1 MADKPKDAAAMEE
14 KKVAAIKV
22 VTTVFPRIPKVTM
35 VLLDFFIKR
44 ESTVSLQK
52 EPLDHFSQAQVVLA
66 AQDIKEKLSRQ
77 IITYQDMRDTAENL
91 ICLHNM
97 VYKKDPAIAK
107 QLGDTFR
114 KFIII
119 VGELATSL
127 EKVSEVPPSDWMGLG
142 DTVVAKTEKLN
153 VAELAPFWS
162 YIPKMKDFEGVK
174 LLGAGGFGAVY
185 KVIHKASGLVCTM
198 KLVACSL
205 FQRHTQAIAD
215 KIVASI
221 IRNPF
226 LVRYYCCY
234 VTKDAMIT
242 VMEYICGVDLNRVCD
257 KAVYLPTNE
266 CRIVFAQLVLAVE
279 HLHLRGFFHRDI
291 KVQNMMI
298 LPGGRCKLIDF
309 DTNKICVG
317 HFSKRILKGYFLK
330 TAFEYNDGESA
341 GTVPYM
347 APEILKR
354 RPYGRSC
361 DWWSCGVTLYKLMT
375 GKVPFRG
382 NTKEELRDKIINS
395 PLKWPP
401 PEEFPLCNTPEA
413 KDLVFKMLKK
423 NPVERLGST
432 QYADIRNHPFFDKF
446 NWKKLTASKEVCD
459 IRAIAECMGGT
470 KDKKAVD
477 QHLSVGATSNTL
489 KRKLLKV
496 EEMVDVEAKTQLPIY
511 TYLAPSFKKLV
522 DECKTKGQM
531 NVHSSY
537 MKTGSGQSEE
547 LNYQKASDTDV
558 AVGIT
563 TFADAAVTA
572 ADKSITAK
580 EKIDVMLFQEKAMGK
595 FWGFGVTLVK
605 VTGEQNKEFFMVDRV
620 KKGGPAE
627 ASHVLEGDVVVAV
640 NNQDISTM
648 GLPQVTK
655 MISDSGDQV
664 VLTVLSSSAFR
675 ILESR
680 RDMEKILKV
689 SGKDDITVRAI
700 KTMCSGAGYYGFQTY
715 EAKAWNEENKQV
727 VRCHVIQRA
736 QDVQVVTPGKALY
749 PGDILTM
756 VEGVPVDAM
765 DAAGV
770 KAALA
775 KGAKPEMAITIAPIS
790 PLRVKRP
797 SFTRLHETVVAD
809 ADIKADD
816 KPK

>member
-1 MADKPKDAAAMEE
+1 MADKAKDAAAMEE

-22 VTTVFPRIPKVTM
+22 VTTLFPRIPKVTT
-35 VLLDFFIKR
+35 VLLDFYVKR
-44 ESTVSLQK
+44 ESVVSLQK
-52 EPLDHFSQAQVVLA
+52 EPLLHFSQSQVVLA
-66 AQDIKEKLSRQ
+66 AQDIKEKLNRQ

-97 VYKKDPAIAK
+97 VYKKDQAIAK
-107 QLGDTFR
+107 ELGESFR
-114 KFIII
+114 KMVIII
-119 VGELATSL
+119 GELATSL
-127 EKVSEVPPSDWMGLG
+127 EKVSEVPPTDWMAIG

-153 VAELAPFWS
+153 VADLAPFWT
-162 YIPKMKDFEGVK
+162 YIPKMSDFENVK

-185 KVIHKASGLVCTM
+185 KVIHKQSGLVSTM

-205 FQRHTQAIAD
+205 FQRHSQAIAD

-221 IRNPF
+221 IRSPF

-309 DTNKICVG
+309 DTNKLCIG
-317 HFSKRILKGYFLK
+317 HFSRRCLKGYFLK
-330 TAFEYNDGESA
+330 TAFEHNDGESA

-354 RPYGRSC
+354 RPYGRAC

-375 GKVPFRG
+375 GRVPFRG
-382 NTKEELRDKIINS
+382 DTKEELRDKIINS
-395 PLKWPP
+395 PLKWPK
-401 PEEFPLCNTPEA
+401 PEEFPLCNSPEA
-413 KDLVFKMLKK
+413 KDMVFKFLKK

-432 QYADIRNHPFFDKF
+432 HYIDIKTHAFFDGF
-446 NWKKLTASKEVCD
+446 NWKKLSASKEVAD

-470 KDKKAVD
+470 KDKKAID
-477 QHLSVGATSNTL
+477 QHLSVGATSNTK

-496 EEMVDVEAKTQLPIY
+496 EEMIDVDGKTQLPIY

-522 DECKTKGQM
+522 DECKAKGQL
-531 NVHSSY
+531 NVKSSY
-537 MKTGSGQSEE
+537 MKTGSGVSEE
-547 LNYQKASDTDV
+547 LDYKKTSDTDV
-558 AVGIT
+558 VGGIT
-563 TFADAAVTA
+563 EYTKGSAAST
-572 ADKSITAK
+572 DKSITAK
-580 EKIDVMLFQEKAMGK
+580 EKMDVMLFREKAMGK
-595 FWGFGVTLVK
+595 FWSFGVTLVK
-605 VTGEQNKEFFMVDRV
+605 VTGEQNKEFFMVEKV
-620 KKGGPAE
+620 KKGSPAE

-655 MISDSGDQV
+655 LIHDSGDQV

-689 SGKDDITVRAI
+689 SGKDNITVRAI
-700 KTMCSGAGYYGFQTY
+700 KTMCSGAGYYGFRTF

-727 VRCHVIQRA
+727 VHCHVIQKVDDA
-736 QDVQVVTPGKALY
+736 QVVTPGKAIY

-756 VEGVPVDAM
+756 VDGVPTDNM
-765 DAAGV
+765 DAASV

-775 KGAKPEMAITIAPIS
+775 KGNKPEMAITIAPIS

-809 ADIKADD
+809 AEIKAED
-816 KPK
+816 K